1 MADAPLESRHVVNGV
16 ALAVFEWPGEGPPLL
31 FVHATGFHARCWD
44 AVIRELPGRRAY
56 AVDMRGHGRSEQTDP
71 PYPWDLFG
79 ADLTA
84 LVRALDLRGA
94 IGVGHSMGG
103 HSVTMAAGVDPD
115 RFAALLLVDPVIT
128 SPEGYRRAGRRETA
142 EGEPAGG
149 EDATHFVAR
158 RRNEWASADEM
169 YERFAGRPPFGGWEP
184 AVLRDYC
191 EHGILPAADGD
202 GYVLACP
209 PAVEAAVYAGSSG
222 TDVHDAVARI
232 DVPVRVLR
240 ARAPEP
246 GAGRAFGASPTM
258 PELASLFSRGEDV
271 FLPDHSHYIP
281 MESPGLVARH
291 VRELS
296 ELSELIEAG

>member
-16 ALAVFEWPGEGPPLL
+16 ELAVFEWPGEGPPLL

-56 AVDMRGHGRSEQTDP
+56 AVDMRGHGRSEKTAP
-71 PYPWDLFG
+71 PYPWHLFG
-79 ADLTA
+79 ADLAA

-103 HSVTMAAGVDPD
+103 HSVTIAAGADRD

-128 SPEGYRRAGRRETA
+128 TPEGYRRAGQ
-142 EGEPAGG
+142 GVAGDG
-149 EDATHFVAR
+149 EDAMHFVAR

-169 YERFAGRPPFGGWEP
+169 YERFASRPPFESWEP

-191 EHGILPAADGD
+191 EHGILPVPDGNGGGD
-202 GYVLACP
+202 GGGGYVLACP
-209 PAVEAAVYAGSSG
+209 PAIEAAVYAGASG
-222 TDVHDAVARI
+222 TDIHEAIAGI

-240 ARAPEP
+240 SRAPEP
-246 GAGRAFGASPTM
+246 GAERAFGASPTM

-271 FLPDHSHYIP
+271 SLPDHSHYIP
-281 MESPGLVARH
+281 MEAPGLVARH
-291 VRELS
+291 VRELT
-296 ELSELIEAG
+296 ELVEAG